1 MTPQASQAPK
11 VAIIGAGIVGSAV
24 AFACLMR
31 SVASDF
37 LIYDIDTSVAHGQVL
52 DLEDATFISS
62 ATIASAAY
70 PSSPGYSTTTA
81 TAQDCG
87 QADIIV
93 MTAGHRQ
100 APGESRDELLHRN
113 ELILRDVLT
122 KIAPIKSTAIL
133 LMVANPVNILTC
145 LAQKL
150 SGLPPSQVLGSGTYL
165 DTVRLRTA
173 IKKTF
178 LTSSNGDLG
187 VAENCVNALVVG
199 DHGDKQVAVWSS
211 ATVAGQP
218 LTTFAEFEQ
227 MNTQAEIASA
237 TTNRIYD
244 IIEHKGASAYG
255 IAAVVSELILAIFA
269 NKRIVVPL
277 TVYSERYDACL
288 SLPVMLGSRGV
299 GQIFYPQMST
309 KEEQSLLEYV
319 KANQAICERYRH
331 IRGANATE
339 YEE

>member
-150 SGLPPSQVLGSGTYL
+150 SGLPPSQ
-165 DTVRLRTA
+165 
-173 IKKTF
+173 KTF

-255 IAAVVSELILAIFA
+255 IAAVVSELILAILA

-277 TVYSERYDACL
+277 TVYSDRYDACL

-309 KEEQSLLEYV
+309 KEEQSLQEYV
-319 KANQAICERYRH
+319 KANQAICERYQH
-331 IRGANATE
+331 IRGTNSTE